1 MSHCDFDSYDFEK
14 VNENFFCQDNEI
26 FSSESEPGTFFIEE
40 ETKATETFFSN
51 DTFEEITEEIIKIP
65 DKTNS
70 KKNPKN
76 M

>member
-51 DTFEEITEEIIKIP
+51 DTFEEITEEIINIP
-65 DKTNS
+65 EKEGNEKQNDK
-70 KKNPKN
+70 
-76 M
+76 

>member
-65 DKTNS
+65 EKTNS
-70 KKNPKN
+70 KKNLKN